1 MGSVS
6 QVAAMA
12 MTAVLLRTVPTGFV
26 PDEDMGALMI
36 DVSTPSGYTM
46 AKTEEVMVRL
56 TDRIQQLDALV
67 FRDGDLLIRPQM
79 FGYRSAIDGIA

>member
-6 QVAAMA
+6 QVAA
-12 MTAVLLRTVPTGFV
+12 
-26 PDEDMGALMI
+26 
-36 DVSTPSGYTM
+36 M